1 MADLVADGEELG
13 DLGAGLLQRVSGNDA
28 AAGLARDLGGQE
40 PSRAMTAGTRMG
52 GSAIRVATFLESLD
66 ERAGVQVADLDE
78 LGDQC
83 LALRF
88 KGGIDQRGGHV

>member
-1 MADLVADGEELG
+1 M
-13 DLGAGLLQRVSGNDA
+13 SGNDA
-28 AAGLARDLGGQE
+28 AADLARDLGGQE

-66 ERAGVQVADLDE
+66 VRAGGPVADLDV

-83 LALRF
+83 LALRL
-88 KGGIDQRGGHV
+88 KGGIDRRGGHV